1 MTHFQVLS
9 EDRDEIV
16 SVLIELFIEK
26 MADFDEIIMKE
37 CLENFDKV
45 ISENTD
51 EVARFPIFLQ
61 SLVHLL
67 FQMHSKYNPGGICNR
82 ILGKIKI
89 IAQARL
95 LNLS

>member
-1 MTHFQVLS
+1 MLS

-26 MADFDEIIMKE
+26 VADFDEIIMKE

-45 ISENTD
+45 MSENTD

-95 LNLS
+95 L